1 MKTLK
6 AILISSAL
14 VVSALSSPL
23 HAQDKGNAAS
33 MQDLLKQL
41 ENQHR
46 VCLLKLDYKTPY
58 INPTQTNTILTCFLF
73 IIGFP

>member
-14 VVSALSSPL
+14 VVSALSTPL

-41 ENQHR
+41 ENQR
-46 VCLLKLDYKTPY
+46 YRDSKENRQREKNL
-58 INPTQTNTILTCFLF
+58 
-73 IIGFP
+73 